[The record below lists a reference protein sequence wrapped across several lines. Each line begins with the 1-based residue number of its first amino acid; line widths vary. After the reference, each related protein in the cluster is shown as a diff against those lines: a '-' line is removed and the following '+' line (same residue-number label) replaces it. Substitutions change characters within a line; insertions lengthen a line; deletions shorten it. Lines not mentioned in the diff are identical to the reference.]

1 MKHILT
7 TTAAAIC
14 LMSSAAFAAPSVM
27 TDEQMDSL
35 VAAGAL
41 ATIENRGGNIVWT
54 VTGLTPPAGTN
65 NGGKGRT
72 QNAAGGLLNA
82 AGGLDGMANG
92 KGLIINLHN

>member
-35 VAAGAL
+35 VAAGAT
-41 ATIENRGGNIVWT
+41 TIENRGGNVIWT

-82 AGGLDGMANG
+82 AGGLEGMANG

>member
-7 TTAAAIC
+7 STAAAIC

-27 TDEQMDSL
+27 TDEQMDTL
-35 VAAGAL
+35 VAAGTA
-41 ATIENRGGNIVWT
+41 AT
-54 VTGLTPPAGTN
+54 VTTKSGNLVWDVTNLENGIGTN

-82 AGGLDGMANG
+82 AGKGGLVVT
-92 KGLIINLHN
+92 IIQ